1 MMKFGG
7 WGDPGKVYDL
17 AARPNLWPFVQ
28 AQVGLEDRIV
38 APPRAASDVAVPP
51 PRLTP
56 AFQAAVTAAL
66 GVAQVATDDATRL
79 LHTYG
84 KSYRDLLRARTGAP
98 ARSPDAV
105 LFPSD
110 RGQVEAILRLA
121 AEHGV
126 QVVPFGGGTNICGG
140 VEPDPSRPGM
150 AVTVSLRRMNRVLAI
165 DPVARTARIEAG
177 ALGPELEAALNAQGW
192 SLGHFPDSF
201 EFSTLGGWLATRS
214 AGMQSDAYGKIE
226 DMVVSLTLCTPRG
239 TLVTPNVPRS
249 ATGPDLAQLA
259 VGSEGTLGL
268 ITEAVMRVR
277 PVGEHEYRGVL
288 VPGFERGIELVR
300 ALAQHGA
307 LPTTTRLSN
316 EQETALGF
324 AMKPAG
330 PGGPA
335 AWMAQAFKGY
345 LKHVRRFPMR
355 EACLMIIGFAAPT
368 RAEIA
373 TRRRRTLALCREFG
387 AVDLGRGVGAKWFA
401 GKYDYPY
408 LRDIVMD
415 RGGLVDVTET
425 AATWDRLAAI
435 HREVKV
441 QTHAALRRGEF
452 PGYVGCHLSH
462 SYPAG
467 ACLYFTFAARAEP
480 GRELAQY
487 LEVKSLIFEILLAH
501 GATPTHHHAVGY
513 ELLPWMP
520 RHLGDTGVQLLRGLK
535 QAVDPQNLCNPGKLI
550 PPDSPA
556 DRGFWPEGTLPAS
569 PR

>member
-17 AARPNLWPFVQ
+17 AARPNLWPFIQ
-28 AQVGLEDRIV
+28 AQVGLENRIV
-38 APPRAASDVAVPP
+38 APPRAADDVAVPP
-51 PRLTP
+51 SRLTP
-56 AFQAAVTAAL
+56 AFQAAAIAAL
-66 GVAQVATDDATRL
+66 GAAQVATDDATRL

-140 VEPDPSRPGM
+140 VEADPSRPGM
-150 AVTVSLRRMNRVLAI
+150 AVTVSLRRMNRVREI

-177 ALGPELEAALNAQGW
+177 ALGPELETALNAQGW

-277 PVGEHEYRGVL
+277 PVGKHEYRGVL

-300 ALAQHGA
+300 ALAQRGA
-307 LPTTTRLSN
+307 LPTTTRLAN

-330 PGGPA
+330 SGGPG

-345 LKHVRRFPMR
+345 LKHVKRFPLR
-355 EACLMIIGFAAPT
+355 ESCLMIIGFEAPT
-368 RAEIA
+368 RGEIA
-373 TRRRRTLALCREFG
+373 ARRRQTLALCREFG

-435 HREVKV
+435 HREVKA

-487 LEVKSLIFEILLAH
+487 LGVKRLIFEILLAH

-520 RHLGDTGVQLLRGLK
+520 RHLGATGVQLLRGLK

-550 PPDSPA
+550 PSENPA
-556 DRGFWPEGTLPAS
+556 EHGFWPEGTQPPP